1 MSAIPRE
8 TVKNRLE
15 SVIGLARLLERV
27 DNTRVAISPDQYQ
40 ALVHQLQRALAQELP
55 QDALL
60 SVLGEYPAAAEL
72 YENQHYA
79 QSGLSR
85 SSLERS
91 VQSEMLA
98 SQLIARAARKD

>member
-15 SVIGLARLLERV
+15 NVIALARLLERV
-27 DNTRVAISPDQYQ
+27 DTSPVTISPNQYQ

-55 QDALL
+55 YEALQA
-60 SVLGEYPAAAEL
+60 VLGAHPAAAEV

-79 QSGLSR
+79 QSVLSR

-91 VQSEMLA
+91 VSSEVLA
-98 SQLIARAARKD
+98 GQLIARAARKD